1 MKLSALKKVRLARMM
16 TQTAVAEAMKISQPN
31 YQRWESGVASIPK
44 TKQAK
49 LAKILNSTVDEI
61 LGNPRPF
68 DNLGIHE
75 DISDEDTYFGEI
87 AFHFASGKGLL
98 FSITEAERSRLYH
111 RLNGKGD
118 FIVVESLDNRI
129 AFIRRASIQDVYFSS
144 DAFDTFG
151 PEKYKDWLEVNRVE
165 DEEWLVIENIECL
178 EHVTDLI
185 GEQKVENY
193 VKKILLSEEELDA
206 LIEQGHINK
215 EDRENVKR
223 DASKQL
229 KKLYARATEIQWQ
242 FVNGKVRKEQV
253 LNDRKLY
260 EAFSCLEIDPEDAD
274 ELIYLSV
281 ERYHRSIFINTSEL
295 DYIFIPAH
303 KFNYGRLK
311 TLEEE
316 LDDN

>member
-1 MKLSALKKVRLARMM
+1 MKLSALKKVRLAKMM
-16 TQTAVAEAMKISQPN
+16 TQTAVAEAMGISQPN

-75 DISDEDTYFGEI
+75 EISDEDTYFGEI
-87 AFHFASGKGLL
+87 SFHFASGKGLL
-98 FSITEAERSRLYH
+98 FPITEAERSRLYY

-129 AFIRRASIQDVYFSS
+129 AFIRRASILDVYLSS
-144 DAFDTFG
+144 EAFDTFG
-151 PEKYKDWLEVNRVE
+151 PEKYSDWLGLNRIE

-178 EHVTDLI
+178 EVVTDLI
-185 GEQKVENY
+185 GEEKVKNY
-193 VKKILLSEEELDA
+193 VKKILLTKEELDA
-206 LIEQGHINK
+206 LIEQGHIK
-215 EDRENVKR
+215 AEDKENVQI
-223 DASKQL
+223 DASKQF

-242 FVNGKVRKEQV
+242 FVNGKKRKEQV
-253 LNDRKLY
+253 FDDQKLY
-260 EAFSCLEIDPEDAD
+260 EAFSCLEIDPENAD
-274 ELIYLSV
+274 ELIYLPV

-303 KFNYGRLK
+303 KFNYGRLE

-316 LDDN
+316 LGE